1 MANFPN
7 IKVVEGNAFSV
18 LLPLKRRTF
27 ESCKP
32 IDEDINPMLLTHVV
46 VKFGGVEYTPIISE
60 SGVAIVLPATLARG
74 TYDIVLTA
82 IYEENAIRAAYEG
95 AITIVPWNS
104 QSDAQQ
110 FLPGSPIVLEAAYI
124 IGGTLTDAELEEL
137 KAEFR
142 QATADARQA
151 QADAEAAKAE
161 YDRKAE
167 ALDDVAKE
175 TTSQQ
180 ILTAVGNIDFSEL
193 AKQGNDPTAT
203 NTAIKQLILAEGI
216 EHAHEYAQEIN
227 EIIGDWSN
235 E

>member
-1 MANFPN
+1 
-7 IKVVEGNAFSV
+7 
-18 LLPLKRRTF
+18 
-27 ESCKP
+27 
-32 IDEDINPMLLTHVV
+32 MLLTHVV

-60 SGVAIVLPATLARG
+60 SGVAIVLPSTLARG

-180 ILTAVGNIDFSEL
+180 ILTAVGN
-193 AKQGNDPTAT
+193 AAQQGNDPTAT